1 MDKTYRIE
9 LTLDVPEKESD
20 GGLGDDTIK
29 EAVYAYLLDLI
40 EDDSLYFEPVNRG
53 NTAIKLLQTEF

>member
-1 MDKTYRIE
+1 MEKTYRIE
-9 LTLDVPEKESD
+9 LTLDVPEKES
-20 GGLGDDTIK
+20 K

-53 NTAIKLLQTEF
+53 ITAIKLLQTEF